1 MIEQRHP
8 AFEQEALGVEFQ
20 YLVVDGEIAALERDV
35 RAAEFGGFLEELERD
50 SADMLLAEMTE
61 FADRRHQR
69 ARRHAADEAI
79 AFDQQRPCAVAGRRH
94 GRGQPGGRPDEPTT
108 ELQSLMRTE

>member
-1 MIEQRHP
+1 
-8 AFEQEALGVEFQ
+8 
-20 YLVVDGEIAALERDV
+20 
-35 RAAEFGGFLEELERD
+35 
-50 SADMLLAEMTE
+50 MLLAEMTE

-94 GRGQPGGRPDEPTT
+94 GSDQPGGAAATDDDVIAAT
-108 ELQSLMRTE
+108 EGHLAAWYADRRILFEYRGHTSSTGQFGWLKDRKSKRLNSSHSCP

>member
-1 MIEQRHP
+1 MGDAVALDDAVRKPAMIEQRHP
-8 AFEQEALGVEFQ
+8 AFEQEALGGEFQ

-69 ARRHAADEAI
+69 ARRHAAAEAI
-79 AFDQQRPCAVAGRRH
+79 AFDQQSPC
-94 GRGQPGGRPDEPTT
+94 D
-108 ELQSLMRTE
+108 RT